1 MERRFHFEGPRL
13 EGIGVIALVII
24 VIAGGLLFFGVGNIG
39 VGYVAVVVDPVFGS
53 TSVVGTGSNA
63 QYFIKAPWASVY
75 KIYVA
80 TDSVHMW
87 SDVAEAGDFPAVESL
102 TKDGLKVDVD
112 VTVRWRINPGGAAD
126 LFRRY
131 PTLDWRERAVIPI
144 IRETI
149 RNLLVDYTAIQTIE
163 QRANIG
169 VVLRAQLEESFR
181 QEPSI
186 GDAII
191 LDAVNIRKIA
201 LPVNFVNAIE
211 KKLAAEQLSIAAEFN
226 KTRLLVIADAN
237 AQSAIKQAEGVA
249 QSRLIVANAT
259 REALLTIAEADP
271 GIDLNELTRL
281 YLYLETLSDIAETGK
296 SQFIVVPEDTQL
308 IIPHGMTLFIPLK
321 PFNIGCVI
329 GD

>member
-1 MERRFHFEGPRL
+1 MERRFRFEGPRF
-13 EGIGVIALVII
+13 EGAGVVALVII
-24 VIAGGLLFFGVGNIG
+24 VVAGGLLFFGVGRIG

-53 TSVVGTGSNA
+53 TNAVGTGNNA

-87 SDVAEAGDFPAVESL
+87 SDITEAGDFPAVESL

-112 VTVRWRINPGGAAD
+112 VTVRWRIDPRGVAD

-131 PTLDWRERAVIPI
+131 PTLDWRHRAIIPI

-169 VVLRAQLEESFR
+169 MMLRAQLEEAFS

-201 LPVNFVNAIE
+201 LPVNFVDAIE

-226 KTRLLVIADAN
+226 KTRLLVIADAR
-237 AQSAIKQAEGVA
+237 AQSAVKEAEGVA

-259 REALLTIAEADP
+259 KEALLAIAEIDP
-271 GIDLNELTRL
+271 SIDLNELTRL
-281 YLYLETLSDIAETGK
+281 YLYLETLSGIAETGK
-296 SQFIVVPEDTQL
+296 SQFIVVPEATQL
-308 IIPHGMTLFIPLK
+308 IIPAR
-321 PFNIGCVI
+321 
-329 GD
+329 

>member
-1 MERRFHFEGPRL
+1 MEKRFQFEGPRL
-13 EGIGVIALVII
+13 EGIGVIALVIVVI
-24 VIAGGLLFFGVGNIG
+24 VGGLLFFSVGRIN
-39 VGYVAVVVDPVFGS
+39 VGYVAIIVDPVFGS
-53 TSVVGTGSNA
+53 TSFVGTGNNA
-63 QYFIKAPWASVY
+63 QYFIKGPWTSVY
-75 KIYVA
+75 QIYVA

-87 SDVAEAGDFPAVESL
+87 SDVTEAGDFPSVESL

-112 VTVRWRINPGGAAD
+112 VTVRWRIDSSGATD

-131 PTLDWRERAVIPI
+131 PTLDWRQRAMIPI

-163 QRANIG
+163 QRATIG
-169 VVLRAQLEESFR
+169 VMLRAQLEESFS

-226 KTRLLVIADAN
+226 KTKLLVIADAN
-237 AQSAIKQAEGVA
+237 AQSAIKEAGGVA
-249 QSRLIVANAT
+249 QSRLIIANAT
-259 REALLTIAEADP
+259 RDALLAIAETDP
-271 GIDLNELTRL
+271 GVDLNELTRL
-281 YLYLETLSDIAETGK
+281 YLYLETLRDIADTGK
-296 SQFIVVPEDTQL
+296 SQFIVVPEDIQL
-308 IIPHGMTLFIPLK
+308 IIPTG
-321 PFNIGCVI
+321 
-329 GD
+329 

>member
-1 MERRFHFEGPRL
+1 MERRFQFEGPRL
-13 EGIGVIALVII
+13 EGIGVIALVIVVI
-24 VIAGGLLFFGVGNIG
+24 VGGLLFFSVGRIN
-39 VGYVAVVVDPVFGS
+39 VGYVAIIVDPVFGS
-53 TSVVGTGSNA
+53 TSVEGTGSNA
-63 QYFIKAPWASVY
+63 QYFIKGPWASVY
-75 KIYVA
+75 QIYVA

-87 SDVAEAGDFPAVESL
+87 SDVTEAGDFPAVESL

-112 VTVRWRINPGGAAD
+112 VTVRWRINPSGVVS

-131 PTLDWRERAVIPI
+131 PALDWRQRAVIPI

-163 QRANIG
+163 QRATIG
-169 VVLRAQLEESFR
+169 VVLRAQLEESFS

-226 KTRLLVIADAN
+226 KTRLLVIADAR
-237 AQSAIKQAEGVA
+237 AQSAIKEAGGVA

-259 REALLTIAEADP
+259 REALLAIAETDP
-271 GIDLNELTRL
+271 GVDLNELTRL
-281 YLYLETLSDIAETGK
+281 YLYLETLRDIAETGK
-296 SQFIVVPEDTQL
+296 SQFIVVPEDIQL
-308 IIPHGMTLFIPLK
+308 IIPTG
-321 PFNIGCVI
+321 
-329 GD
+329 

>member
-1 MERRFHFEGPRL
+1 MERRFRFEGPRF
-13 EGIGVIALVII
+13 EGVGVIALVII
-24 VIAGGLLFFGVGNIG
+24 VIAGGLLFFGVGRIG
-39 VGYVAVVVDPVFGS
+39 VGYVAVVVDPVFGT

-112 VTVRWRINPGGAAD
+112 VTVRWRIDPRGAAD

-131 PTLDWRERAVIPI
+131 PGLDWRGRAVIPI

-169 VVLRAQLEESFR
+169 VVLRSQLEESFS

-201 LPVNFVNAIE
+201 LPANFVNAIE

-237 AQSAIKQAEGVA
+237 ALSAIKQAEGVA

-259 REALLTIAEADP
+259 REALLAIAEADP
-271 GIDLNELTRL
+271 DINLDELTRL
-281 YLYLETLSDIAETGK
+281 YLYLETLSDIAETGR

-308 IIPHGMTLFIPLK
+308 IIPTG
-321 PFNIGCVI
+321 
-329 GD
+329 